1 MSPCPV
7 TFSSSQAFN
16 AEREAELAAD
26 QLGSLLFD
34 TPEFQTY
41 IRLSRAV
48 NLDEA
53 VKALRCQIRE
63 QQTVYAGPQA
73 EQPSLEALYASLEAV
88 PKKDARIPPGR
99 ARPAPVVHAGRRPD
113 QRRRPGPLR
122 PLRPLRLRL
131 RTLKFQARAA
141 CPKYFFVVGCATR
154 F

>member
-1 MSPCPV
+1 MSTCPV

-16 AEREAELAAD
+16 AEREAKLAAD

-53 VKALRCQIRE
+53 VKALRYQIRE
-63 QQTVYAGPQA
+63 QQMVYAGPQA

-88 PKKDARIPPGR
+88 PKMREFRQAERALRQLFMQVDDQISAAAQAPFAHYARS
-99 ARPAPVVHAGRRPD
+99 
-113 QRRRPGPLR
+113 
-122 PLRPLRLRL
+122 
-131 RTLKFQARAA
+131 
-141 CPKYFFVVGCATR
+141 GCG
-154 F
+154 